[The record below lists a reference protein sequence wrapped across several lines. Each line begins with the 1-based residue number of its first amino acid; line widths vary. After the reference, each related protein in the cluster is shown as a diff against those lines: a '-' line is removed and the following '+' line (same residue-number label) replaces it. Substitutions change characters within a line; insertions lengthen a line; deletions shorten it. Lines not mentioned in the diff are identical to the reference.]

1 MEQTVELTPS
11 DSMATAA
18 GVGLELATAGKGGA
32 GIEPATKARAR
43 KIAAKELLTAAH
55 VKRMHTFFSEHA
67 ADRKTDWGK
76 QGNETTGFVSWQLWG
91 GDAGKAW
98 AAGKMK
104 ALTGAGVEMNE
115 ETHEVVE
122 MFFGDKLVDAADPNV
137 KMDDDG
143 LIWKPML
150 PVGVWKVGPNGRPL
164 KVVAGKSPDQRRAI
178 GMKDIIAAFD
188 ARALAHVTIPKTHV
202 DAVDENTGFIR
213 KLKVDKHKGVMTLF
227 GGHDFTDASIKGKV
241 MDGSIANT
249 SVGLEF
255 DYVRKD
261 DGKKFP
267 VVLRHNALTN
277 RPWLGR
283 KLAPFGL
290 EEQDGVS
297 YNVMCGEYSEQ
308 FADEAEQI
316 IDLWDNALTYAEIR
330 DALVVLAECEV
341 VDLGVDRVLLK
352 DDGKSFVAK
361 FVIEDG
367 DVKLDE
373 RDKWVERVVIPLEDD
388 HTDPVDDKATSGAP
402 GTLTT
407 SEGVAPDDKTK
418 IKEKAIVPEEDKD
431 KETKGTPAVTVAL
444 ADDPTYQAQLA
455 ENAALKLSLDQLL
468 QKDRKRDADDFI
480 VRLKN
485 MGLDEKHGCTG
496 FLKKTRDLLLADS
509 GETAILLAESEGAT
523 PTSMTL
529 GEVVRDLLGSLPLG
543 EDGKVKIQLTEQQ
556 TDPLGLSGGTKPPAQ
571 LKETKEGEE
580 VSLADK
586 QSAADQWAVEMG
598 LIPATTTKES

>member
-1 MEQTVELTPS
+1 MGQTVELTPS

-18 GVGLELATAGKGGA
+18 GAGLELATAGKGGA

-43 KIAAKELLTAAH
+43 KIAAKEPLTAAH
-55 VKRMHTFFSEHA
+55 VNRMHTFFSEHA

-76 QGNETTGFVSWQLWG
+76 PGNETTGFVSWQLWG

-104 ALTGAGVEMNE
+104 ALTGAGVEMDE

-122 MFFGDKLVDAADPNV
+122 MFFGDELVDAADPNV

-188 ARALAHVTIPKTHV
+188 AKALAHVTIPKTHV

-361 FVIEDG
+361 FIIEDG

-373 RDKWVERVVIPLEDD
+373 RDKWVERVVTPLEDD

-402 GTLTT
+402 STLKT

-418 IKEKAIVPEEDKD
+418 TKEKAIVPEEDKD

-444 ADDPTYQAQLA
+444 ADDPAYQAQLA
-455 ENAALKLSLDQLL
+455 ENATLKVRLDQLV

-480 VRLKN
+480 VTLKN

-496 FLKKTRDLLLADS
+496 FLKKTRDLLLADT

-586 QSAADQWAVEMG
+586 QSAADEWAVEMG